1 MHNERETQDIAYQHF
16 NNIAG
21 EYTHS
26 RTLDETPVNYLVK
39 NASGGEHTICD
50 LGCGT
55 GRYLTALIKAFQS
68 TGVGVTEAY
77 GVDISP
83 IMLEAARIE
92 ADGQKPHINWI
103 GRPANSTGLPGQ
115 SISIVTAFNSIHHLP
130 IQETLDEIKRILLPN
145 GLFAIY
151 TRVHDQE
158 SEHIWGRWFPGYVGY
173 SRVLTRESMSSFSQ
187 CNGCWQLIRAQD
199 FTFKRSVSLSRICE
213 QTENKHYSTLA
224 MYPQEEFKS
233 AYSEFLENIKTNHP
247 NLDAIEYL
255 SSYSLFIYQYS

>member
-1 MHNERETQDIAYQHF
+1 MQNHRENQDIVYQHF

-26 RTLDETPVNYLVK
+26 RTLDETPIDYLVK
-39 NASGGEHTICD
+39 NASGGGHTICD

-68 TGVGVTEAY
+68 TGVGVNEAY

-83 IMLEAARIE
+83 VMLERARIE
-92 ADGQKPHINWI
+92 MDGLKPAINWI
-103 GRPANSTGLPGQ
+103 LKPANSTGLPTQ

-130 IQETLDEIKRILLPN
+130 IQETLDEIRRILLPK
-145 GLFAIY
+145 GLFSIY
-151 TRVHDQE
+151 SRVYDQE
-158 SEHIWGRWFPGYVGY
+158 SEHIWGRCFPGYVDY
-173 SRVLTRESMSSFSQ
+173 SWVLTRESMSSFSKYDER
-187 CNGCWQLIRAQD
+187 WQLIRVQD
-199 FTFKRSVSLSRICE
+199 FTFRRSVSLSRICE

-233 AYSEFLENIKTNHP
+233 AYSEFLENIKTNHQ